1 MTFFRKG
8 GVAAALAVVFAATGA
23 FAADEVFISDSAK
36 GIAINGYDPVAY
48 HTEGK
53 AMKGTAEWKYEHE
66 GATYKFS
73 SEANKK
79 AFKAEPAKF
88 APAFGGWCTVGAS
101 KGKKVATQPE
111 LFAIVDGTLYLNSS
125 DGAHNLF
132 KKDKP
137 GTIETAETNWVE
149 IESTPAK
156 DL

>member
-1 MTFFRKG
+1 MTFLKKVG
-8 GVAAALAVVFAATGA
+8 PAALFATVFAASGA
-23 FAADEVFISDSAK
+23 FAADEVFISDADK

-48 HTEGK
+48 HTDGK
-53 AMKGTAEWKYEHE
+53 PVKGSADWKYEHE
-66 GATYKFS
+66 GAVYKFS

-88 APAFGGWCTVGAS
+88 APAFGGWCTVGTS
-101 KGKKVATQPE
+101 KGKKIATQPE

-137 GTIETAETNWVE
+137 GTIDTAESKWTK
-149 IESTPAK
+149 IESTPAAE
-156 DL
+156 L